1 MVLQVALRF
10 KPSDL
15 NPAELKLLCVFNHS
29 TSNSTTVLLSGTA
42 SEPRLVWDV
51 PDNRLF
57 FRPTCVGASS
67 RRQLT
72 VRNAS
77 KVPVCWQWALSRKL
91 QGAVSVAP
99 VVSIEWGTQ
108 ACGTVQGGAGLKDM
122 CQRPNIW
129 CRLAELPCK
138 VHQSVS
144 CGGPHISLRT
154 VARRPLCR
162 WEVDPF

>member
-29 TSNSTTVLLSGTA
+29 TLNSTTVLLSGIA

-99 VVSIEWGTQ
+99 VVS
-108 ACGTVQGGAGLKDM
+108 
-122 CQRPNIW
+122 
-129 CRLAELPCK
+129 
-138 VHQSVS
+138 
-144 CGGPHISLRT
+144 T
-154 VARRPLCR
+154 VAG
-162 WEVDPF
+162 